1 MRLSD
6 LLGCEVLDERGE
18 RVGHVHDLRL
28 VKDGPLQGAFGPA
41 YRVQGLLVGA
51 GSWGS
56 RLGFDRGEMKGPL
69 PLKMLF
75 RWFHSDARFVDWT
88 LIASLG
94 KRAIRLSVPK
104 DRLPPVPPLR
114 Q

>member
-1 MRLSD
+1 MRFSD
-6 LLGCEVLDERGE
+6 LLRCEVLDERGE

-28 VKDGPLQGAFGPA
+28 VKDGPAQGAFGPA

-69 PLKMLF
+69 PLKVLF
-75 RWFHSDARFVDWT
+75 RWLRSDARFVDWSV
-88 LIASLG
+88 IESLG
-94 KRAIRLSVPK
+94 EGAIRLSVPK
-104 DRLPPVPPLR
+104 ERLPGVPPLR